1 MPSYWDADM
10 IAQFQDLDLQDI
22 QFLIET
28 DDDHDDA
35 AIEHD
40 AATIVVSS
48 TIDAQ
53 TAFPLINAVLPF
65 EACLYHQI
73 LPLYIDG
80 NALYLGM
87 VDLEDTAALDYARQ
101 ILVFL
106 KYKIITQTIS
116 TAAHHEVLSAYLSD
130 QSRRRSQLAIAAPK
144 VVEPVTPEPMTPAEL
159 TAANEETAVLDL
171 ELPSTFKLPDQ
182 AALTQ
187 WPIALHAAR
196 RPAARLFQPPP
207 RSSKPESKP
216 APLPGSALPALVI
229 PAPPTNVSLRSLSP
243 QGLLDALLLRV
254 IQSGVGRLFLVR
266 QNGTGRVLWTESGV
280 IKATL
285 ENLDLDHL
293 AGTIVALKHLMH
305 CPIGPAIE
313 GVEEAPI
320 EVEIERIYQHQ
331 RVLLRLRLTPKETGE
346 EATLQILRGAALKF
360 YQQQQIKTL
369 SRDTISIVAQLRQK
383 MAELQKRTST
393 AHLFDRQTLNQDSD
407 VRPQLDEAIQ
417 DIEKQL
423 TQIKQ
428 LRATWSN

>member
-1 MPSYWDADM
+1 MPVPSYWDADM

-22 QFLIET
+22 QFLIEP

-35 AIEHD
+35 AVDHDHD

-87 VDLEDTAALDYARQ
+87 VDLEDTAALNYARQ

-144 VVEPVTPEPMTPAEL
+144 VPESITQEPMTPAEL
-159 TAANEETAVLDL
+159 VAANEETAVLDL

-207 RSSKPESKP
+207 RASKPESKP
-216 APLPGSALPALVI
+216 ALPELVI

-243 QGLLDALLLRV
+243 QALLDALLLRV
-254 IQSGVGRLFLVR
+254 LQSGVGRLFLVR
-266 QNGTGRVLWTESGV
+266 QNGSGRVLWTESGV

-293 AGTIVALKHLMH
+293 AGTIVALKDLMH
-305 CPIGPAIE
+305 CPIAPVI
-313 GVEEAPI
+313 EAPI
-320 EVEIERIYQHQ
+320 EVEIERVYQRQ

-369 SRDTISIVAQLRQK
+369 SRDTMSIVAQLRQK
-383 MAELQKRTST
+383 MAELQKRTCT
-393 AHLFDRQTLNQDSD
+393 AQLFDRQTLNQDSD

-417 DIEKQL
+417 DIEQQL

>member
-1 MPSYWDADM
+1 MPVPSYWDADM
-10 IAQFQDLDLQDI
+10 TAQFQDLDLQDI

-28 DDDHDDA
+28 DDDA
-35 AIEHD
+35 AMANE
-40 AATIVVSS
+40 AATIVVAS
-48 TIDAQ
+48 TIDPQ

-87 VDLEDTAALDYARQ
+87 VDLEDKAALNYARQ

-106 KYKIITQTIS
+106 KYQIITQTIS
-116 TAAHHEVLSAYLSD
+116 TAAHHQVLSAYLSD
-130 QSRRRSQLAIAAPK
+130 QSHRRSSLAIAAPK
-144 VVEPVTPEPMTPAEL
+144 VQEPKVQEPMTQEEFA
-159 TAANEETAVLDL
+159 AANEETAVLDL
-171 ELPSTFKLPDQ
+171 ALPSTFKLPDQ

-207 RSSKPESKP
+207 RSTKPQS
-216 APLPGSALPALVI
+216 LPGVALPELVI
-229 PAPPTNVSLRSLSP
+229 APPPVNVSLRSLSA

-254 IQSGVGRLFLVR
+254 IQSGVGRLFLIR
-266 QNGTGRVLWTESGV
+266 QNETGRILWTESGV

-285 ENLDLDHL
+285 ENLDPDHL
-293 AGTIVALKHLMH
+293 AGTIDALKNLMH
-305 CPIGPAIE
+305 CPISPAI
-313 GVEEAPI
+313 EAPI
-320 EVEIERIYQHQ
+320 EVEIERLYQSQ

-369 SRDTISIVAQLRQK
+369 SRDTMSIVAQLRQK
-383 MAELQKRTST
+383 MVELEKRTAT
-393 AHLFDRQTLNQDSD
+393 AHFDRQTLNQNNNA
-407 VRPQLDEAIQ
+407 VVPELDAAIQ
-417 DIEKQL
+417 DIEQQL